1 MDGRTD
7 GRKDKWTDR
16 RTDTTKLII
25 AFRNFENA
33 RKKKEGRRAPKNERK
48 KKVRANGQENSREIP
63 VALIA
68 RPQIKTKEFLF
79 NLLSLFKIWA
89 ELFGS

>member
-1 MDGRTD
+1 
-7 GRKDKWTDR
+7 
-16 RTDTTKLII
+16 
-25 AFRNFENA
+25 
-33 RKKKEGRRAPKNERK
+33 
-48 KKVRANGQENSREIP
+48 VRANGQENSREIP